1 MRVYGC
7 GGVENSFELHWFEWF
22 LRQPSGDILAAAED
36 AMRGVGN
43 GEEWMDTKDSADLE
57 GTGFSERKGG
67 GAGVC
72 SMVSR
77 VSILRGGVK
86 GRGLYLQNKADAG
99 KAAVWGM
106 GRRGQ

>member
-67 GAGVC
+67 GCRSLQHG
-72 SMVSR
+72 
-77 VSILRGGVK
+77 LPGFHPE
-86 GRGLYLQNKADAG
+86 GRGQGERALPSEQS
-99 KAAVWGM
+99 
-106 GRRGQ
+106 

>member
-1 MRVYGC
+1 
-7 GGVENSFELHWFEWF
+7 
-22 LRQPSGDILAAAED
+22 
-36 AMRGVGN
+36 MRGVGD
-43 GEEWMDTKDSADLE
+43 GEEWMGTKDSADLE
-57 GTGFSERKGG
+57 GTGFSGCKGG
-67 GAGVC
+67 GAGVG

>member
-1 MRVYGC
+1 
-7 GGVENSFELHWFEWF
+7 
-22 LRQPSGDILAAAED
+22 
-36 AMRGVGN
+36 MRGVGN

-86 GRGLYLQNKADAG
+86 GRARHLKASPCRWDLMAHFESAQVTPVG
-99 KAAVWGM
+99 SRASM
-106 GRRGQ
+106 T